1 MALAQAYSSPQT
13 KAMAV
18 VFTVQE
24 IISFVSCS
32 TTVHLSLSRLLG
44 LTALYKHLAKH
55 RSKQRTYSGDTK
67 TKVRRSGASRPSS
80 FE

>member
-24 IISFVSCS
+24 IISFVSYP
-32 TTVHLSLSRLLG
+32 TTVHLSLSHLLG
-44 LTALYKHLAKH
+44 LTALYKHLATH
-55 RSKQRTYSGDTK
+55 QYKQRTYSGDTK
-67 TKVRRSGASRPSS
+67 TKARRSGASRPSS